1 MKTWGLLASLVL
13 WGCVNMAQ
21 AQAPADLL
29 AQGQEVFEEN
39 CAQCHRSNGEGLPA
53 KFPAL
58 KQNAFV
64 QGQPKVVIATVLN
77 GRKGG
82 LGLMPAWKDKLD
94 DRQVAGAVTYIRN
107 AWTNKAPGVT
117 PDMVAALRS
126 R

>member
-1 MKTWGLLASLVL
+1 MKIWGLVTGLVI
-13 WGCVNMAQ
+13 WGVMTAQ
-21 AQAPADLL
+21 AQAPADLI
-29 AQGQEVFEEN
+29 AQGKEVFEEN

-58 KQNAFV
+58 KQNLLV
-64 QGQPKVVIATVLN
+64 QGDPKAVIATVLN